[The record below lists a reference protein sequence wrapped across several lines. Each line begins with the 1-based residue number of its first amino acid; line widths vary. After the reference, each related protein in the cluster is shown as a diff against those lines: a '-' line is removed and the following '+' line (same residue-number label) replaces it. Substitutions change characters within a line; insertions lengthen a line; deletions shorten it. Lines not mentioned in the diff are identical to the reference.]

1 MTPESKKQMDHRAR
15 KRAKGEC
22 VYGGCHDKAVARK
35 NGMCSKHHAHDYE
48 RKAVAA
54 VRRMTKTELLL
65 ARDRF
70 KRALQ
75 RVVTE
80 IGRREEKR

>member
-1 MTPESKKQMDHRAR
+1 MTPESEKQMAHRAR

-22 VYGGCHDKAVARK
+22 VYGGCHDKVEPQK

-48 RKAVAA
+48 RKAVAD
-54 VRRMTKTELLL
+54 VRRMTKTKLLL

-70 KRALQ
+70 KRALK
-75 RVVTE
+75 RVIAE
-80 IGRREEKR
+80 IKRREEK